1 MSLSKILALATL
13 LAAAA
18 CTPKDQPAMG
28 DAMAASSAPAMAS
41 ASSATAAASAS
52 AASSAVPATAAND
65 PLPSHADVAK
75 KVRGEVTKQNYK
87 AELDKLE
94 KEIE

>member
-1 MSLSKILALATL
+1 MSLQKLLALAIL
-13 LAAAA
+13 LTASA
-18 CTPKDQPAMG
+18 CTPKEQPATG
-28 DAMAASSAPAMAS
+28 DAMAASS
-41 ASSATAAASAS
+41 SSATTIKSAAVASASAS
-52 AASSAVPATAAND
+52 AAPSAEPATAAND
-65 PLPSHADVAK
+65 PLPSHRDVAK